1 MKSIIAKL
9 TIILALLVG
18 VSITNP
24 KNAEAATGRGYRTS
38 YEPITPSRNSVGFVA
53 GSTYGIGIGFK
64 HQFYNS
70 PVALQVAGIP
80 FVTEDDVLLAGG
92 VVLQFTMHRGN
103 WGSSFIS
110 IGTSV
115 IHKRNRWVSQYDE
128 TLIAV
133 GPGLG
138 IEWRTH
144 KNFSVVADVP
154 IATFFDLKKGFQTVL
169 PIPNF
174 TLMYTW

>member
-1 MKSIIAKL
+1 MKNFIAKL
-9 TIILALLVG
+9 LIICAIAIGLCTAV
-18 VSITNP
+18 P
-24 KNAEAATGRGYRTS
+24 AHAQQ
-38 YEPITPSRNSVGFVA
+38 SRNSVGFVA
-53 GSTYGIGIGFK
+53 GSTYGLGLGYK
-64 HQFYNS
+64 HNFQNS

-80 FVTEDDVLLAGG
+80 IVVEDDLILAGG
-92 VVLQFTMHRGN
+92 VALQFTMHRSD

-110 IGTSV
+110 IGSSV
-115 IHKRNRWVSQYDE
+115 IHKRDRWVSQYDE
-128 TLIAV
+128 TLIGV

-144 KNFSVVADVP
+144 KNFSFVVDLPVT
-154 IATFFDLKKGFQTVL
+154 TFFDMKKGFQTVL